1 MRHDWIAWLHERD
14 AQVLL
19 LSLVQAVEA
28 PDVRLETLRR
38 LVADWRANAVRALEA
53 NDWTASVD
61 KSLEVRVDARL
72 SALQRT
78 PLRE

>member
-19 LSLVQAVEA
+19 LSLMQAVEA
-28 PDVRLETLRR
+28 PDAHLETLRR
-38 LVADWRANAVRALEA
+38 MVADWRANAIRALEA

-61 KSLEVRVDARL
+61 KYLEVRVDARL

-78 PLRE
+78 HLRE